1 MTGAATTYA
10 HRLLAQLG
18 LEAIALDG
26 RADPAPLAWRRA
38 GLMAVTG
45 RADGPALVCP
55 AALASA
61 ADGVMMA
68 LRAIAPDKSWP
79 LNGALL
85 LGERA
90 RLLGLTRGGRLSA
103 NRSCRLIRVADGE
116 VALNLAREADRD
128 LLPILLA
135 DHKADLSD
143 WAAIERAAAG
153 CDSGTLLARGIEMS
167 MAIAAV
173 VPPCPPARL
182 FPILRSARAAPD
194 RPPLVVDL
202 SSLWAG
208 PLCGSLLAL
217 AGAQVIKVE
226 SRTRLDGARFGHGGF
241 YDLLNADKASVTLD
255 FHDAADRGA
264 LAALV
269 AQADIVIEASRPRAL
284 RQLGIDRDA
293 EVARGAIWIGI
304 TAHDDP
310 DRIGFGDDA
319 AVAGGLAAIMAEGW
333 GEALF
338 AGDAIADP
346 LTGLH
351 AALAALVAWRQGQAG
366 LIALSLAGTT
376 AFACHAGL
384 ASPALLRDWQAR
396 TQADDAPLYPLR
408 APVGAAALPGAD
420 NDRVLASC

>member
-1 MTGAATTYA
+1 MPGAATTYA
-10 HRLLAQLG
+10 RKLLAQLG

-68 LRAIAPDKSWP
+68 LRAIAPDVSWP

-103 NRSCRLIRVADGE
+103 NRFCRLIRVADGE

-135 DHKADLSD
+135 DHEADLSD

-153 CDSGTLLARGIEMS
+153 CDSATLLARGIEMS

-173 VPPCPPARL
+173 VPPRPPARL
-182 FPILRSARAAPD
+182 VPILRSARTAPD

-208 PLCGSLLAL
+208 PLCGSLLAM

-241 YDLLNADKASVTLD
+241 YDLLNAGKASVALD
-255 FHDAADRGA
+255 FHDAADRRA

-310 DRIGFGDDA
+310 DRVGFGDDA

-346 LTGLH
+346 LAGLH
-351 AALAALVAWRQGQAG
+351 AALAALAAWRQGQDG

-384 ASPALLRDWQAR
+384 APPALLRDWQAQA
-396 TQADDAPLYPLR
+396 QADDAPLYPLR